1 MNSLITKLKSLI
13 FRPAVFILLL
23 ALGISYL
30 LIGNKS
36 KSMPAKALE
45 QTWQV
50 KALPLVVGNY
60 QPQATLHGQVI
71 SFNKATIRS
80 AIEAEVEAVLIK
92 DGQKVARNQLLARLE
107 KAEFELI
114 LKQRQADVDKLK
126 ALIATEE
133 IQNQIDKET
142 ALQDEKLIALSQK
155 MRQRHSTLKQR
166 NLSSQAQVDDAEK
179 TYISH
184 LISLKKTQLKLKN
197 HQFKIRALTADLQK
211 ALTQLQKAKID
222 LADTDIAAPFDAVIT
237 DVMIAKGDR
246 LTRNAPIA
254 ALYRLDALEL
264 KVQLTERIRAAF
276 SKALSEKQPITA
288 QIDNGTTLTLVRID
302 SAIEAGSSNVD
313 AFFEIDKKA
322 AANLPLGMIK
332 SVTIFMPAISDS
344 YLVPQSAV
352 YHGDTIYL
360 VNEQRLQSVKV
371 KRFGKAKKGNQYY
384 YVIKPLQGILKNRQV
399 ITTKLPFIRSG
410 LKVDVVQ

>member
-92 DGQKVARNQLLARLE
+92 DGQKVVRNQLLARLE

-211 ALTQLQKAKID
+211 ALTQLEKAKID

-237 DVMIAKGDR
+237 DVMIAK
-246 LTRNAPIA
+246 A
-254 ALYRLDALEL
+254 
-264 KVQLTERIRAAF
+264 
-276 SKALSEKQPITA
+276 
-288 QIDNGTTLTLVRID
+288 ID
-302 SAIEAGSSNVD
+302 
-313 AFFEIDKKA
+313 
-322 AANLPLGMIK
+322 
-332 SVTIFMPAISDS
+332 
-344 YLVPQSAV
+344 
-352 YHGDTIYL
+352 
-360 VNEQRLQSVKV
+360 
-371 KRFGKAKKGNQYY
+371 
-384 YVIKPLQGILKNRQV
+384 
-399 ITTKLPFIRSG
+399 
-410 LKVDVVQ
+410 